1 MRLLFDENLSPLLP
15 AQLAAHFP
23 GCAHVG
29 DLGLTGADDGLIWRR
44 AAEQGFVLTT
54 KDDDFSELSILR
66 GAPPK
71 LILIRLGN
79 CRTTAIAALLLR
91 EAPRIARFV
100 ADPEA
105 CLLELP

>member
-1 MRLLFDENLSPLLP
+1 MW
-15 AQLAAHFP
+15 A
-23 GCAHVG
+23 
-29 DLGLTGADDGLIWRR
+29 LTGADDTLIWSR

-79 CRTTAIAALLLR
+79 CRTAAIANLLLE

-100 ADPEA
+100 ADQEA
-105 CLLELP
+105 SLLELP